1 MAQPTD
7 SSPVRFRGFSLDAE
21 RGTLTRDG
29 NVVPL
34 RRRSFELLSYLARHA
49 GRVVPKSELMNAVW
63 RDAVVTDDSLTQCV
77 KDIRHAL
84 GESGRDTVRTVSRR
98 GYLFDDACID
108 RQAAEPTVAVLPFED
123 LCADPAQEPF
133 IDGITEDITNGLACF
148 RTITV
153 LARRSAFV
161 FRPDVRPD
169 SRTVASRLGAD
180 YLVEGSVRRR
190 AGMLKVTVRLVRADR
205 GVQCWS
211 ECFESQESDVFEMQ
225 ATISRQIINRLV
237 TRLDDA
243 GLQQALRKPTDSLES
258 HEAFLRGLALL
269 RGYSSGS
276 NEEACSMFARALAL
290 DPCYGLA
297 HSCLA
302 LARLALHG
310 YAFSPAE
317 VLADAAALSERGVTL
332 APEEARCHR
341 ILGYVRLCRREY
353 DPAEHEFERALELNP
368 YDTDTVAQMGFL
380 LALRGRPAEA
390 LEWMDRARRLNP
402 IHPDWYHYDR
412 AVALYSLHD
421 YDGAA
426 SELERVPR
434 LGPWGTV
441 RLAACRAQLGDLHQA
456 GRLIDQAIAASPGF
470 SPLQY
475 ARKGIAFEHAADLE
489 HVIVGLQ
496 KAISAAKVGVPDA
509 QGG

>member
-1 MAQPTD
+1 MAQRSDALTI
-7 SSPVRFRGFSLDAE
+7 RFGGFALDGK

-29 NVVPL
+29 SVVPL
-34 RRRSFELLSYLARHA
+34 RPKSFDLLAYLAQHA
-49 GRVVPKSELMNAVW
+49 GRVVSKSELMNAIW

-77 KDIRHAL
+77 KDIRRAL
-84 GESGRDTVRTVSRR
+84 GDSGRAAIRTVSRR

-108 RQAAEPTVAVLPFED
+108 RPTPEPTVAVLPFED
-123 LCADPAQEPF
+123 LCADPAQAAF
-133 IDGITEDITNGLACF
+133 IDGIAEEITNGLACF

-153 LARRSAFV
+153 LARSSAFA

-169 SRTVASRLGAD
+169 IRAVASRLGAD

-190 AGMLKVTVRLVRADR
+190 AGMLEVSVRLLRGDR

-211 ECFESQESDVFEMQ
+211 ECFEALECDVFEMQ

-243 GLQQALRKPTDSLES
+243 GLQRALRKPTDSLES

-269 RGYSSGS
+269 RGYAAGT
-276 NEEACSMFARALAL
+276 NEAACAMFERALQL
-290 DPCYGLA
+290 DPCHGLA
-297 HSCLA
+297 YSYLA

-310 YAFSPAE
+310 YAFAPPQ
-317 VLADAAALSERGVTL
+317 VLSDAAALSEKGVTL

-341 ILGYVRLCRREY
+341 ILGYARLCRREHE
-353 DPAEHEFERALELNP
+353 PAEYEFNRALELNP
-368 YDTDTVAQMGFL
+368 FDADTVAQMGYL
-380 LALRGRPAEA
+380 LALRGRPCEA
-390 LEWMDRARRLNP
+390 LEWMDQARRLNP

-412 AVALYSLHD
+412 AIALYALRD

-426 SELERVPR
+426 RELERVPR

-441 RLAACRAQLGDLHQA
+441 RLAACRAQLGDLRDA
-456 GRLIDQAIAASPGF
+456 GRLIDQALAENPGF

-475 ARKGIAFEHAADLE
+475 ARKGIAFEHAQDLE
-489 HVIVGLQ
+489 HVIVGLES
-496 KAISAAKVGVPDA
+496 AIAASKSETCKSRIG
-509 QGG
+509 